1 MICLNCNA
9 VNDDEY
15 FFCVNCGGTISAG
28 SPFGIETDK
37 PSGHLPPNSVATV
50 VQPFRQY
57 TPSTPVFNPATAL
70 SGENRTSKVGKISIW
85 FGSALVVIALGAG
98 AYYFLSKPAV
108 AVEVMPEHLGMFVQS
123 NEKDRVDEVKRQDV
137 SNALKARDDLLKSE
151 TLPNLEPNPNLV
163 LYADNTDVPIN
174 DLRLIQL
181 DTIKDDGTMK
191 QLDIQAAPVDG
202 KPAMK
207 RLRVPEKLANGK
219 YAFALL
225 DGFLNEGKH
234 KFWPFQV
241 RNSSKS
247 DNGDMLKASSFP
259 TKPKTEPAAPSTLTS
274 SEVPAP
280 RPPSATAPPGSTVAY
295 NTTSRLV
302 LRSGPSQTSPKIGN
316 LARGQRVHII
326 QYSDNTEYFAGM
338 NSRFA
343 YIQTD
348 TGRRGWVFA
357 AYLR

>member
-9 VNDDEY
+9 VNDDENV
-15 FFCVNCGGTISAG
+15 FCVNCGGSVSAH
-28 SPFGIETDK
+28 SQLGIKTDNL
-37 PSGHLPPNSVATV
+37 PGHLPANSIETAVLSV
-50 VQPFRQY
+50 GQY
-57 TPSTPVFNPATAL
+57 RPATPDFNAVPGF
-70 SGENRTSKVGKISIW
+70 SGENRASKNGKTAIW
-85 FGSALVVIALGAG
+85 IGLALVVIAMGVGAF
-98 AYYFLSKPAV
+98 YFLSKPSV
-108 AVEVMPEHLGMFVQS
+108 AIEVMPEHLGMFVQS
-123 NEKDRVDEVKRQDV
+123 NEKDRVDELKRQDV
-137 SNALKARDDLLKSE
+137 SNALKARDDLLKND
-151 TLPNLEPNPNLV
+151 TLPNLEPKPSLV
-163 LYADNTDVPIN
+163 LYADINEVPIN

-207 RLRVPEKLANGK
+207 RLRVPEILANGK

-259 TKPKTEPAAPSTLTS
+259 TKPKTEPTAPSTS
-274 SEVPAP
+274 GEVPAP

-295 NTTSRLV
+295 NTTSGLV
-302 LRSGPSQTSPKIGN
+302 LRSGPSQISPKIGN
-316 LARGQRVHII
+316 LSRGQRVHII
-326 QYSDNTEYFAGM
+326 QYSDNTEYFKGM